1 MYKQFFKRIID
12 FILALI
18 GIILLSPIFLI
29 ITIIIKFDSKGP
41 VLFTQ
46 RRVGK
51 DKTYFNIYKFRTM
64 TVDTPKEVPTHL
76 LENAECCI
84 TRSGRI
90 LRKTSL
96 DELPQL
102 FNILRGDMAIIGPR
116 PALWNRNQY
125 DLIEKRDKYRVHTI
139 RPGLTGLAQING
151 RDELSI
157 EYKVRLDREYTNNL
171 SFFTDLQCFF
181 MTFKLIWIGTG
192 IIEGKMDH
200 LTEEEKKNSET

>member
-1 MYKQFFKRIID
+1 
-12 FILALI
+12 
-18 GIILLSPIFLI
+18 
-29 ITIIIKFDSKGP
+29 
-41 VLFTQ
+41 
-46 RRVGK
+46 
-51 DKTYFNIYKFRTM
+51 M

-116 PALWNRNQY
+116 PALWNQY

>member
-64 TVDTPKEVPTHL
+64 MVDTPKEVPTHL

-116 PALWNRNQY
+116 PALWNQY

-181 MTFKLIWIGTG
+181 MTFKLICIGTG

-200 LTEEEKKNSET
+200 LTEEEKKNSDT